1 MDGPREEVVQDLVA
15 GALETSDA
23 PQAYRA
29 LAETA
34 RAAVGGT
41 RAVLLRHGDDGAALV
56 CEVPSNG
63 DAPVDAA
70 ALSPALGPTGS
81 ATVSS
86 IDPHGSVLGLAL
98 SADLGLAILRARQ
111 PWTENERA
119 VLAALAPYLRLAA
132 EHVALRAKL
141 AEAAEREA
149 AAEVEHE
156 RFLSVISHEL
166 RNPLAPILMWTT
178 TLRRLRAED
187 PEVQRAAQA
196 IGHAVALARRLIES
210 LLDLSRMER
219 GTIQLSPETVDL
231 CDVVRGA
238 VSGRRTAADGAR
250 IALEEQFPAARVV
263 VRGDPTRLAQVT
275 GELLDNAIKFTP
287 AGGRVSVAVEVSGRH
302 ATLTVRDTG
311 PGVPADVVP
320 KLFTPFVQGRNAR
333 GGLGLGLA
341 LADRFLRLQ
350 QGTIQSTGGEGG
362 AAFVVTLP
370 LERPKA

>member
-15 GALETSDA
+15 GALGTSD
-23 PQAYRA
+23 PSHAYRA

-34 RAAVGGT
+34 RAALGGT
-41 RAVLLRHGDDGAALV
+41 RAVLLRRGEDGAALV
-56 CEVPSNG
+56 CDVPSDG

-70 ALSPALGPTGS
+70 TLSPALGPTGS

-86 IDPHGSVLGLAL
+86 IAPHGSVLGLAL
-98 SADLGLAILRARQ
+98 SADLGLAILRARR
-111 PWTENERA
+111 WTENERA
-119 VLAALAPYLRLAA
+119 VLAGLGPYLRLAA
-132 EHVALRAKL
+132 EHAALRAKL
-141 AEAAEREA
+141 ADAAEREA

-238 VSGRRTAADGAR
+238 VSGRRTQADGAR
-250 IALEEQFPAARVV
+250 IALEEEFPASRVI
-263 VRGDPTRLAQVT
+263 VRGDPTRLGQVT

-287 AGGRVSVAVEVSGRH
+287 AGGRVSVTVATSGRH

-311 PGVPADVVP
+311 PGVPADVAP

-362 AAFVVTLP
+362 AALVVTLP
-370 LERPKA
+370 LDRPKA